1 MSYDNAKACAVVEA
15 PSSGLGLNNN
25 NNNLDM
31 LDDDQGLDNLVTDSN
46 PKGNLYNNHY
56 GEKGRISLSISLS
69 QPYINR

>member
-15 PSSGLGLNNN
+15 PSSGLGLNN

-56 GEKGRISLSISLS
+56 GEKGRINLSISLS
-69 QPYINR
+69 QPFINR

>member
-25 NNNLDM
+25 NNLDM

-46 PKGNLYNNHY
+46 PKGTLYNNHY
-56 GEKGRISLSISLS
+56 GEKGKSLSFSFL
-69 QPYINR
+69 YV